1 MANLA
6 AFSVYGRVNGDV
18 VTETPSY
25 PIGVVVRDAVAQI
38 LADDTIVS
46 GGCKVI
52 FSGNNNTFGGDSAW
66 ILKKTPTELASELG

>member
-52 FSGNNNTFGGDSAW
+52 FSGNNNTFGGDTAW
-66 ILKKTPTELASELG
+66 ILNRTPAQMVTDLT